1 VRCRRSRLWFVEKGK
16 VELRMCE
23 KLEALQLRTVA
34 LMRTFRNVE
43 VSRVGFISD
52 ILPRSGPA
60 LSQTSVRHYFKAC
73 LRRGVDESS
82 TEEKLILDN
91 QNGRF
96 GLQNSFPSHLSA
108 FHLKKTHPL

>member
-1 VRCRRSRLWFVEKGK
+1 
-16 VELRMCE
+16 
-23 KLEALQLRTVA
+23 
-34 LMRTFRNVE
+34 
-43 VSRVGFISD
+43 VSQVGFITD
-52 ILPRSGPA
+52 ILSRSGPA

-82 TEEKLILDN
+82 TEEKKLILDF